1 MSVKLNI
8 NAKVTGSSQVNKL
21 NAGLVATGAASKK
34 ASRGLRDLGKVAAR
48 GRAQIAGLATA
59 LNVGLAAGFAAV
71 SLGAGKF
78 VKDTFDA
85 GNTVESLQI
94 RFKLLFGSVEEGA
107 KAFDTLTKFA
117 AKVPFSLEEIS
128 KGSGNLAV
136 IAKDADE
143 LNEILKVTGNVA
155 AATGLDFRQTA
166 EQIQRSFAGGI
177 ASADVFRERGVRAML
192 GFEAGVKVSVEETK
206 KRFFEVFGK
215 GGSFGNA
222 TVELSKTLVG
232 QVSMVQDKYFKFRQI
247 VSKQFFGALTKQI
260 KNLNSEIETQEEAF
274 DMLAETVGQKL
285 KVGFEKLE
293 KAIRFVIKNF
303 DNIKVA
309 FKAFIAFKLAGVVL
323 NIAAAFTTLN
333 AVMRA
338 NPVGAVITAIQLLI
352 AGFVMFDK
360 QLNEYNIKTMQ
371 FLNKV
376 YNQALIG
383 VLKFVDALN
392 FIPGITIDV
401 SDALAKANTEVK
413 NMTNE
418 LSGLADEWRDA
429 ANAQE
434 AYREVSLKQET
445 KMDRMKAYKNPMGG
459 GALHDDGGKFAA
471 EQEAKAKELMSINE
485 QITIMNRNWWRNTSK
500 DNAAKEVS
508 ITKSRTLRELLAEM
522 NVDAKLIGDS
532 IGGTWVEGL
541 RNGNG
546 IINSTVDAFKNM
558 INVVAET
565 IVKQTIQ
572 LGVEKLFAMFAD
584 DKVEKEKQLNAEKL
598 KGLAISIKQAA
609 IDAGSALLSGGG
621 SGDTN
626 FLGFNKGG
634 IVPGGA
640 PYNDRVPAMLTPG
653 EVVIPRDQVGSAGK
667 GTSYNTTINQNINT
681 NDLNNA
687 LISAI
692 RTNAEEVNSILSQS
706 QG

>member
-8 NAKVTGSSQVNKL
+8 KANVTGAGQVQKL

-34 ASRGLRDLGKVAAR
+34 ASKGLRDMGKVAQR
-48 GRAQIAGLATA
+48 GRNQIAGLATA

-78 VKDTFDA
+78 IKDTFDA

-107 KAFDTLTKFA
+107 KSFDTLTKFA

-136 IAKDADE
+136 ISKDADE

-155 AATGLDFRQTA
+155 AATGLDFQQTA
-166 EQIQRSFAGGI
+166 TQIQRSFAGGI
-177 ASADVFRERGVRAML
+177 ASADIFRERGVRAML

-215 GGSFGNA
+215 GGTFGNA
-222 TVELSKTLVG
+222 TKELAKTLQG
-232 QVSMVQDKYFKFRQI
+232 QVSMVQDKYFKFRQV
-247 VSKQFFGALTKQI
+247 VSKQFFGVLTKQI
-260 KNLNSEIETQEEAF
+260 KNLNKELESEEEAF
-274 DMLAETVGQKL
+274 NKLATTVGENLGKAFL
-285 KVGFEKLE
+285 KIES
-293 KAIRFVIKNF
+293 AIRFLIENWEKFNAVIKTF
-303 DNIKVA
+303 IAYKVA
-309 FKAFIAFKLAGVVL
+309 GIILT
-323 NIAAAFTTLN
+323 ISAAVATLN
-333 AVMRA
+333 ATMRA
-338 NPVGAVITAIQLLI
+338 NPLGAFITAIQLLI
-352 AGFVMFDK
+352 AGFVLFDK

-383 VLKFVDALN
+383 VLEFVDALN

-401 SDALAKANTEVK
+401 SDALAKANTEVT

-418 LSGLADEWRDA
+418 LSGLAEEWRNA

-434 AYREVSLKQET
+434 AYRETSLGQET
-445 KMDRMKAYKNPMGG
+445 RLDRMKAYKGLG
-459 GALHDDGGKFAA
+459 GANHDDGGEWQK
-471 EQEAKAKELMSINE
+471 KKDDRAKELMSINE
-485 QITIMNRNWWRNTSK
+485 QIDIMNRNYIRNK
-500 DNAAKEVS
+500 AAEAAAIEIS
-508 ITKSRTLRELLAEM
+508 ITKSKTLREVLAEM

-532 IGGTWVEGL
+532 IGTTWVEGL

-584 DKVEKEKQLNAEKL
+584 DKVEAEKELNKEKL
-598 KGLAISIKQAA
+598 KGLMISIKQAA

-621 SGDTN
+621 SGETN

>member
-8 NAKVTGSSQVNKL
+8 KANVTGAGQVKKL

-34 ASRGLRDLGKVAAR
+34 ASKGLRDMGKVAQR
-48 GRAQIAGLATA
+48 GRNQIAGLATA

-78 VKDTFDA
+78 IKDTFDA

-107 KAFDTLTKFA
+107 KSFDTLTKFA

-136 IAKDADE
+136 ISKDADE

-155 AATGLDFRQTA
+155 AATGLDFQQTA
-166 EQIQRSFAGGI
+166 TQIQRSFAGGI
-177 ASADVFRERGVRAML
+177 ASADIFRERGVRAML

-215 GGSFGNA
+215 GGTFGNA
-222 TVELSKTLVG
+222 TVELAKTLQG
-232 QVSMVQDKYFKFRQI
+232 QVSMVQDKYFKFRQV
-247 VSKQFFGALTKQI
+247 VSKQFFGVLTKQI
-260 KNLNSEIETQEEAF
+260 KNLNKELESEEEAF
-274 DMLAETVGQKL
+274 NKLATTVGENLGKAFL
-285 KVGFEKLE
+285 KIES
-293 KAIRFVIKNF
+293 AIRFLIENWEKFNSVIKTF
-303 DNIKVA
+303 IAYKVA
-309 FKAFIAFKLAGVVL
+309 GIILTVS
-323 NIAAAFTTLN
+323 AAVATLN
-333 AVMRA
+333 ATMRA
-338 NPVGAVITAIQLLI
+338 NPLGAFITAIQLLI
-352 AGFVMFDK
+352 AGFVLFDK

-383 VLKFVDALN
+383 VLEFVDALN

-401 SDALAKANTEVK
+401 SDALAKANAEVTS
-413 NMTNE
+413 MTNE
-418 LSGLADEWRDA
+418 LSGLAEEWRNA
-429 ANAQE
+429 ADAQE
-434 AYREVSLKQET
+434 AYRETSLGQET
-445 KMDRMKAYKNPMGG
+445 RMDRMKAYKGLG
-459 GALHDDGGKFAA
+459 GANHDDGGKW
-471 EQEAKAKELMSINE
+471 QEEADARAKELMSINE
-485 QITIMNRNWWRNTSK
+485 QIDIMNRNYIRNKAGEAAAIETSIGK
-500 DNAAKEVS
+500 
-508 ITKSRTLRELLAEM
+508 TKTLRELLAEM

-532 IGGTWVEGL
+532 IGTTWVEGL

-584 DKVEKEKQLNAEKL
+584 DKVEKEKELNREKL

-609 IDAGSALLSGGG
+609 IDAGTALLSGGG
-621 SGDTN
+621 GGETN

>member
-8 NAKVTGSSQVNKL
+8 KANVTGAGQVKKL

-34 ASRGLRDLGKVAAR
+34 ASRGLRDMGKVAQR
-48 GRAQIAGLATA
+48 GRNQIAGLATA

-78 VKDTFDA
+78 IKDTFDA

-107 KAFDTLTKFA
+107 KSFDTLTKFA

-136 IAKDADE
+136 ISKNADE

-155 AATGLDFRQTA
+155 AATGLDFQQTA
-166 EQIQRSFAGGI
+166 TQIQRSFAGGI
-177 ASADVFRERGVRAML
+177 ASADIFRERGVRAML

-215 GGSFGNA
+215 GGTFGNA
-222 TVELSKTLVG
+222 TKELAKTLQG
-232 QVSMVQDKYFKFRQI
+232 QVSMVQDKYFKFRQV
-247 VSKQFFGALTKQI
+247 VSKQFFGVLTKQI
-260 KNLNSEIETQEEAF
+260 KNLNKELESEEEAF
-274 DMLAETVGQKL
+274 NKLATTVGENLGKAFL
-285 KVGFEKLE
+285 KIES
-293 KAIRFVIKNF
+293 AIRFLIENWEKFNSVIKTF
-303 DNIKVA
+303 IAYKVA
-309 FKAFIAFKLAGVVL
+309 GIILT
-323 NIAAAFTTLN
+323 ISAAVATLN
-333 AVMRA
+333 ATMRA
-338 NPVGAVITAIQLLI
+338 NPLGAFITAIQLLI
-352 AGFVMFDK
+352 AGFVLFDK

-383 VLKFVDALN
+383 VLEFVDALN

-401 SDALAKANTEVK
+401 SDALAKANTEVT

-418 LSGLADEWRDA
+418 LSGLAEEWRNA
-429 ANAQE
+429 ADAQE
-434 AYREVSLKQET
+434 AYRETSLGQET
-445 KMDRMKAYKNPMGG
+445 RMDRMKAYKGLG
-459 GALHDDGGKFAA
+459 GANHDDGGAWQK
-471 EQEAKAKELMSINE
+471 KKDDRAKELMSINE
-485 QITIMNRNWWRNTSK
+485 QIDIMNRNYIRNK
-500 DNAAKEVS
+500 AAEAAAQEVA
-508 ITKSRTLRELLAEM
+508 ITKSKTLREILAEM

-532 IGGTWVEGL
+532 IGTTWVEGL

-584 DKVEKEKQLNAEKL
+584 DKVEKEKELNREKL

-621 SGDTN
+621 SGETN

-653 EVVIPRDQVGSAGK
+653 EVVIPRDQVGNQGK